1 MTVEIEHVFF
11 ADTSTGA
18 AAIMENAI
26 AHGADEVR
34 AVWDDKAH
42 VYRVEYK
49 TDDDTEEAAKNDN

>member
-1 MTVEIEHVFF
+1 MIEVKHVLY

-34 AVWDDKAH
+34 AVWDDKAQ

-49 TDDDTEEAAKNDN
+49 TEGEDEQGIVRKS